1 MYEFFSTHALDAW
14 RVLWVDGILAHRF
27 TIGRRTMRHSL
38 TAALMSLALAGPA
51 LAQGQPPLRC
61 AVDGTF
67 APHAFP
73 TLQGGVQG
81 FNVDLFREAA
91 RRMGR
96 ELTVDSAS
104 FSGLIPA
111 MNAGRYDFL
120 CAPTTATAE
129 RAANMLFTEGYL
141 YTAFQFGIRRGSA
154 PITSLEELRGKA
166 ISVNKGS
173 AYDAWAQANAA
184 RYGFTVQT
192 YDTQPDAVQAVVS
205 GRAYAN
211 LGGNTVVR
219 YAATRTPQ
227 FVPDFVIRETRAHWS
242 APLPMGATAMRVQ
255 LENALE
261 CMKRD
266 GTIARLSRQWFGDDP
281 AADDAERTV
290 FPGTGVPGL
299 PGYDP
304 TPREPRC

>member
-1 MYEFFSTHALDAW
+1 MTALP
-14 RVLWVDGILAHRF
+14 RL
-27 TIGRRTMRHSL
+27 
-38 TAALMSLALAGPA
+38 AALLALLATPA
-51 LAQGQPPLRC
+51 LAQTPAAPAAQPPLRC

-73 TLQGGVQG
+73 RLEGGVQG
-81 FNVDLFREAA
+81 FNIDLFREAA

-96 ELTVDSAS
+96 EIVIDSAS

-120 CAPTTATAE
+120 CAPVTATTE
-129 RAANMLFTEGYL
+129 RAENMLFTEGYL
-141 YTAFQFGIRRGSA
+141 FTAFQFGIRRGSA
-154 PITSLEELRGKA
+154 PITSMADLRGKA

-173 AYDAWAQANAA
+173 AYDAWANANAE
-184 RYGFTVQT
+184 RFGFTVQA
-192 YDTQPDAVQAVVS
+192 YDTQPDAVQAVLS

-211 LGGNTVVR
+211 LGGNTAVR

-227 FVPDFVIRETRAHWS
+227 FVADFVMTDTRAHWS
-242 APLPMGATAMRVQ
+242 APLRRDNVAMQVA
-255 LENALE
+255 LENVLE

-266 GTIARLSRQWFGDDP
+266 GTIARISERWFGSRPGPDQ
-281 AADDAERTV
+281 AEV
-290 FPGTGVPGL
+290 MEFPGYGPPGL

-304 TPREPRC
+304 TPQNPTCG

>member
-1 MYEFFSTHALDAW
+1 
-14 RVLWVDGILAHRF
+14 
-27 TIGRRTMRHSL
+27 MRHTRTL
-38 TAALMSLALAGPA
+38 LGALAGALLLGLAGPA
-51 LAQGQPPLRC
+51 VAQGQPPLRC

-67 APHAFP
+67 APHAFLS
-73 TLQGGVQG
+73 LQGGVQG

-129 RAANMLFTEGYL
+129 RAQNMLFTEGYL
-141 YTAFQFGIRRGSA
+141 YTAFQFGIRRGSQ
-154 PITSLEELRGKA
+154 PIRSLDDLRGKA

-173 AYDAWAQANAA
+173 AYDAWAAANAD
-184 RYGFTVQT
+184 RLGFTVQT
-192 YDTQPDAVQAVVS
+192 YDTQTDAVQAVIT

-219 YAATRTPQ
+219 YAATRAPQ
-227 FVPDFVIRETRAHWS
+227 FVPDLVMTDTRAHWS
-242 APLPMGATAMRVQ
+242 APLPLQATALRVQ

-266 GTIARLSRQWFGDDP
+266 GTIARLSQQWFGSAP
-281 AADDAERTV
+281 AEDDAERTV

-299 PGYDP
+299 ANYDP

>member
-1 MYEFFSTHALDAW
+1 MTTLP
-14 RVLWVDGILAHRF
+14 RL
-27 TIGRRTMRHSL
+27 
-38 TAALMSLALAGPA
+38 AALLALVAAPA
-51 LAQGQPPLRC
+51 LAQAPAPTQPPLRC

-73 TLQGGVQG
+73 RLEGGVQG
-81 FNVDLFREAA
+81 FNIDLFREAA

-96 ELTVDSAS
+96 EIVIDSAS

-120 CAPTTATAE
+120 CAPVTATAE
-129 RAANMLFTEGYL
+129 RAENMLFTEGYL
-141 YTAFQFGIRRGSA
+141 FTAFQFGIRRGSA
-154 PITSLEELRGKA
+154 PITGTADLRGRA

-173 AYDAWAQANAA
+173 AYDAWANANAE
-184 RYGFTVQT
+184 RLGFTVQA
-192 YDTQPDAVQAVVS
+192 YDTQTDAVQAVVS

-227 FVPDFVIRETRAHWS
+227 FVADFVMTDTRAHWS
-242 APLPMGATAMRVQ
+242 APLRRDNTAMQVA

-261 CMKRD
+261 CMKKD
-266 GTIARLSRQWFGDDP
+266 GTIARLSQQWFGIAP
-281 AADDAERTV
+281 TTDDAENTV
-290 FPGTGVPGL
+290 FPGIGVPGL
-299 PGYDP
+299 AGYDP
-304 TPREPRC
+304 TPREPRCS

>member
-1 MYEFFSTHALDAW
+1 MRRL
-14 RVLWVDGILAHRF
+14 LAACLFGMAF
-27 TIGRRTMRHSL
+27 TTSAI
-38 TAALMSLALAGPA
+38 
-51 LAQGQPPLRC
+51 AQGQPPLRC

-81 FNVDLFREAA
+81 FNIDLFREAA
-91 RRMGR
+91 KRMGR
-96 ELTVDSAS
+96 ELTIDSAS
-104 FSGLIPA
+104 FSGLVPA

-154 PITSLEELRGKA
+154 PIRSMDDLRGKA

-173 AYDAWAQANAA
+173 AYDAWAAANAA

-192 YDTQPDAVQAVVS
+192 YDTQTDAVQAVIS

-227 FVPDFVIRETRAHWS
+227 FVADFVMTDTRAHWS
-242 APLPMGATAMRVQ
+242 APLPMGATEMRVQ

-266 GTIARLSRQWFGDDP
+266 GTIARLSQQWFGTAP
-281 AADDAERTV
+281 AADDAENTV

-299 PGYDP
+299 AGYDP